1 MIVAA
6 RLALFAL
13 IAAEKDVMLVIAHEI
28 VSGDELDA
36 APVEE
41 ARGRPSIIED

>member
-28 VSGDELDA
+28 ISGDEFGRGA
-36 APVEE
+36 GSRS
-41 ARGRPSIIED
+41 ARMTADYS